1 MLTADLVRATAR
13 AGQLKVK
20 MLAGPERERARELAA
35 SYIELAA
42 GSVGSAHH
50 ELKELW
56 SAIEVPPREIKL
68 AAGLLKLVEDACE
81 FEAESAV
88 DPRVLREA
96 LFALAAER
104 RKALAEEERFERGAL
119 LAAAGAPHG
128 LSGDD
133 VERALFADLKSQH
146 RLLKPPPLKPETL
159 VEIYDVS
166 QLQAVLLRAVQVR
179 AWIECASVET
189 YRDIFKKLKFRR
201 LLFRIEENA
210 GGGYRID
217 IDGPFS
223 LFESVTKYGLQ
234 LALMLPAL
242 LAADKLKLEADVR
255 WGKTKSELLF
265 TLERSRPGAGAGDAA
280 AHVNEEVTALQQAFE
295 KLGSSA
301 WRVAPAQHILDL
313 PGVGLCVPDLRFE
326 HASGAAVFLEVMGY
340 WSRDAVWRRVELVE
354 KGIGA
359 SVVFAVS
366 SRLRVSEAVLEEHPS
381 AALYVYKGALSAKSV
396 LERLDRLLAK
406 QR

>member
-1 MLTADLVRATAR
+1 VLTSDLVRATQR

-20 MLAGPERERARELAA
+20 MLAGAERERARELAA

-42 GSVGSAHH
+42 GSIGSAHH

-56 SAIEVPPREIKL
+56 SSIDVPSRETKL

-81 FEAESAV
+81 FEAESEI
-88 DPRVLREA
+88 DPRALRETV
-96 LFALAAER
+96 FSLAAAR
-104 RKALAEEERFERGAL
+104 RRDLPADERFDRTAL
-119 LAAAGAPHG
+119 LAAAGAKHG
-128 LSGDD
+128 IAGDD
-133 VERALFADLKSQH
+133 VERALYADLKSQH
-146 RLLKPPPLKPETL
+146 RLLKAPALNAEAL
-159 VEIYDVS
+159 VEIYDVA

-179 AWIECASVET
+179 AWIDCASVET

-201 LLFRIEENA
+201 LLFRIEEKA

-242 LAADKLKLEADVR
+242 LGADRLKLEADVR
-255 WGKTKSELLF
+255 WGKTRSHCLF
-265 TLERSRPGAGAGDAA
+265 TLEQARPNSARGDGASF
-280 AHVNEEVTALQQAFE
+280 VNDEVTALIEAFG
-295 KLGSSA
+295 KLGSVWS
-301 WRVAPAQHILDL
+301 VAPAQHILDL
-313 PGVGLCVPDLRFE
+313 PGVGLCVPELRFE
-326 HASGAAVFLEVMGY
+326 HPKGGAVFLEVMGY

-354 KGIGA
+354 KGMGA
-359 SVVFAVS
+359 KVVFAVS

-381 AALYVYKGALSAKSV
+381 AALYVYKGSLSARSL
-396 LERLDRLLAK
+396 LERLERLIAK
-406 QR
+406 EL

>member
-1 MLTADLVRATAR
+1 MLTSDLVRATAR

-20 MLAGPERERARELAA
+20 MLAGAERERAKELAA
-35 SYIELAA
+35 SYIELAT
-42 GSVGSAHH
+42 GSVGSAYH

-56 SAIEVPPREIKL
+56 SAIELPPKEIKL
-68 AAGLLKLVEDACE
+68 AAGLLKLVEDHCE
-81 FEAESAV
+81 FEAESAI

-104 RKALAEEERFERGAL
+104 RKALGDEERFDRSAL
-119 LAAAGAPHG
+119 LAAAGAPHSM
-128 LSGDD
+128 SGED
-133 VERALFADLKSQH
+133 VERALYADLKSEH
-146 RLLKPPPLKPETL
+146 RLLKPPPLNPDSL
-159 VEIYDVS
+159 IEIYDVA

-179 AWIECASVET
+179 AWIQCASVET

-201 LLFRIEENA
+201 LLFRIEETP
-210 GGGYRID
+210 GQGYRID

-223 LFESVTKYGLQ
+223 LFDSVTKYGLQ

-242 LAADKLKLEADVR
+242 LGADKLKLEADVR

-265 TLERSRPGAGAGDAA
+265 TLEQARKGASEKDAA
-280 AHVNEEVTALQQAFE
+280 THVNEDVTALVQAFE
-295 KLGSSA
+295 KLGSA
-301 WRVAPAQHILDL
+301 WQVAPAQHILDL
-313 PGVGLCVPDLRFE
+313 PGVGLCIPDLRFE
-326 HASGAAVFLEVMGY
+326 HKSGAAVFLEVMGY

-359 SVVFAVS
+359 KVVFAVS

-396 LERLDRLLAK
+396 LERLDRLIAK
-406 QR
+406 AR

>member
-1 MLTADLVRATAR
+1 MLTSDLVRATAR

-20 MLAGPERERARELAA
+20 LLAGAERERAKELAA

-42 GSVGSAHH
+42 GSVGSAYH

-56 SAIEVPPREIKL
+56 GAVELPPREIKL
-68 AAGLLKLVEDACE
+68 AAGLLKLVEDHCE
-81 FEAESAV
+81 FDAESAV

-104 RKALAEEERFERGAL
+104 RKALAEEERFERTAL

-128 LSGDD
+128 LGADD
-133 VERALFADLKSQH
+133 VERVLYADLKSEH
-146 RLLKPPPLKPETL
+146 RLLKPPALNAESL
-159 VEIYDVS
+159 VEIYDVA

-201 LLFRIEENA
+201 LLFRIEETA

-242 LAADKLKLEADVR
+242 LGADKLKLEADVR

-265 TLERSRPGAGAGDAA
+265 TLEQKRTATTAGEAA
-280 AHVNEEVTALQQAFE
+280 SHVNEDVTALLQAFE
-295 KLGSSA
+295 KLGSV
-301 WRVAPAQHILDL
+301 WQVAPAQHILDL

-326 HASGAAVFLEVMGY
+326 HPSGAAVFLEVMGY

-381 AALYVYKGALSAKSV
+381 AALYVYKGALSARSV